1 MDLEAD
7 NQRHKKEEHL
17 RREKRKSRR
26 EGGKSEAQR
35 EKEAKRREHAQRVL
49 KAQKLKQHGA
59 APPSHHKSQTSSSH
73 RSSGESSERADESKY
88 QALFSK
94 RSEGFMLEFRFRN
107 APPRPPVG
115 PCFVGCSLDS
125 ELSRWSRYR
134 ENTTEK
140 YHVYKLHT
148 EPDLG
153 IPLASHSML
162 EDNYTDRSSA
172 AISKAAA
179 SNKRKQ
185 TSSYM
190 EEDDDEEEVSKKQNI
205 GPEPL
210 HPDDD
215 ALLNWKGSM
224 GDTAAEAIQLSRDR
238 KRAEA
243 MAEYIS
249 PSQQRQQNTSASNP
263 SAKKLIIRRSV
274 GGKNS
279 RDQSRV
285 LQEANQSWMK
295 KTTYIYN
302 DPTSSVHK
310 FTSLAD
316 AKKRN
321 EQLTAERISKNKAK
335 FTDPNE
341 IIKGFSLVK
350 STTRRHPTKKN
361 VTPVA
366 EYEFLPDVETWSHT
380 YTHVV
385 LDKPPKPSRDKA
397 VSNTALSSAIIAD
410 VQVKP
415 STAKMEC
422 SLLCP
427 STSESNSSTFDLVQ
441 QYDLDVIPLKLDED
455 TPNINF
461 LLFFN
466 EDRKEVT
473 YHPIVSRVQ
482 LSTGRPVK
490 KSQTTVLEKREL
502 NEEERSEL
510 ETTMGDIDLDYANKS
525 DDM

>member
-1 MDLEAD
+1 MNVDAD
-7 NQRHKKEEHL
+7 NQRHKKEEHI

-26 EGGKSEAQR
+26 EGSKSESQR

-49 KAQKLKQHGA
+49 KAQKLKHSSS
-59 APPSHHKSQTSSSH
+59 SHHKSQTSSSH
-73 RSSGESSERADESKY
+73 QKGGTSTSESTEKTDESKF

-115 PCFVGCSLDS
+115 PCFVGYSLDS

-140 YHVYKLHT
+140 VHVYKLHT

-153 IPLASHSML
+153 IPLASHSMV

-172 AISKAAA
+172 AISKA
-179 SNKRKQ
+179 SSGNKRKQ

-190 EEDDDEEEVSKKQNI
+190 EEDEDEEDTSTKKINI

-243 MAEYIS
+243 VAESMS
-249 PSQQRQQNTSASNP
+249 PSQQRQQQEASSNTAS
-263 SAKKLIIRRSV
+263 KKLIIRRSV
-274 GGKNS
+274 GGSKNS
-279 RDQSRV
+279 STNNSANQSRV

-302 DPTSSVHK
+302 DPNSSVHK

-321 EQLTAERISKNKAK
+321 EQLTAERISKNKVR

-350 STTRRHPTKKN
+350 NTARQHPTKKN

-366 EYEFLPDVETWSHT
+366 EYEFLPDVETWGHN

-385 LDKPPKPSRDKA
+385 IDQPPKPSRNKT
-397 VSNTALSSAIIAD
+397 VSNNALSSAIITDEHD
-410 VQVKP
+410 VLSSEKR
-415 STAKMEC
+415 EC
-422 SLLCP
+422 SMLCP
-427 STSESNSSTFDLVQ
+427 STSDSNCNTFDLVQ
-441 QYDLDVIPLKLDED
+441 KYDMHVTTLNDY
-455 TPNINF
+455 

-466 EDRKEVT
+466 EDKGQVT
-473 YHPIVSRVQ
+473 YHPIDTRAQ
-482 LSTGRPVK
+482 LSLGRPSK
-490 KSQTTVLEKREL
+490 QSQTTVMEKREF
-502 NEEERSEL
+502 NDEDVRKMESTIGE
-510 ETTMGDIDLDYANKS
+510 IDLDYANKI
-525 DDM
+525 